1 MQDHSHKVSARRSLY
16 FAAAIT
22 LSYALV
28 EAIAGWWSSSLALV
42 SDAGHMVTDTTAL
55 LIASLGAWFASRLPS
70 RRFSYGFGKMEFI
83 AAFTNGILMLA
94 VVTAVMYHAI
104 ERLMQPLDVKGDT
117 VTVVALLGLVLNIVV
132 LKILG
137 HGEADLNRRAAIL
150 HVMADLLASIAALAS
165 GLIIL
170 FTGWTIVDPVLS
182 LVIVALILYSTF
194 RLIREAV
201 QGLLAGVPLGLS
213 IETVGKDMAS
223 VDGVLSVHD
232 LHVWALT
239 SDTVALSAHV
249 VVEDLGKWEFLLRA
263 LQNKVKKNYGIE
275 HVTLQPEIQNQL
287 VKLKG

>member
-1 MQDHSHKVSARRSLY
+1 MQNHPHKTSAHRSLY

-28 EAIAGWWSSSLALV
+28 EAIAGWCSGSLALV
-42 SDAGHMVTDTTAL
+42 SDAGHMFTDTTAL

-70 RRFSYGFGKMEFI
+70 HRFSYGFGKMEFI
-83 AAFTNGILMLA
+83 AAFANGILMLA

-117 VTVVALLGLVLNIVV
+117 VTIVALLGLVLNFVV
-132 LKILG
+132 LKTLG

-170 FTGWTIVDPVLS
+170 FTGWTIADPILS

-201 QGLLAGVPLGLS
+201 HGLLAGVPLGLS

-249 VVEDLGKWEFLLRA
+249 VVQDLGQWEFLLRA